1 MEKVVYR
8 DVAAPTEKESSP
20 LLMAAMFV
28 YIQIKAEKA
37 LAPRPRLKA
46 AIHEIDF

>member
-37 LAPRPRLKA
+37 PRPRLS
-46 AIHEIDF
+46 FYS